1 MLFLANL
8 FFATAFLTAQVP
20 ANDDLPVFDTH
31 IHYNR
36 EAWGLY
42 SVDEVMA
49 LLDQAGVKKAFV
61 SSTPDE
67 GTQMLYD
74 RAPERIVP
82 SLRPYRTAADQITF
96 ARDPSIVSYVQER
109 LVERRY
115 RGIGEFHLLPG
126 DASQSVPVAF
136 AGLGAGG
143 GPVLHVH
150 ADAVALRQFL
160 DLRTDDTVLWA
171 HAGMSESPATVQRVL
186 ESYPNV
192 WVELALRYDVAPGG
206 RLDPA
211 WAALF
216 QRYPDRFMIG
226 TDTWVPS
233 QWTRL
238 PTLMA
243 DVRTW
248 LRQLPPDVATAI
260 AYTNAERL
268 LAPAAQ

>member
-8 FFATAFLTAQVP
+8 FFATALITAQVP
-20 ANDDLPVFDTH
+20 SNDDLPIFDTH
-31 IHYNR
+31 LHYNR

-42 SVDEVMA
+42 SVDEVLA
-49 LLDQAGVKKAFV
+49 LLDQAGVRKAFV

-67 GTQMLYD
+67 GTLMLYD

-82 SLRPYRTAADQITF
+82 SLRPYRTPVEQFIY
-96 ARDPSIVSYVQER
+96 ARDPTIVSYVQER
-109 LVERRY
+109 LAERRY

-126 DASQSVPVAF
+126 DAWQPAPIAF
-136 AGLGAGG
+136 AALGG
-143 GPVLHVH
+143 GSAVILHVH
-150 ADAVALRQFL
+150 GNAVALQQFL
-160 DLRTDDTVLWA
+160 DLRSDDTVLWA

-192 WVELALRYDVAPGG
+192 WVDLALRYDVAPDG

-226 TDTWVPS
+226 TDTWIPS

-238 PTLMA
+238 PALMA
-243 DVRTW
+243 AVRTW
-248 LRQLPPDVATAI
+248 LRQLPPEVATAI
-260 AYTNAERL
+260 AYTNADRL
-268 LAPAAQ
+268 LAAQ